1 MKFLVAIFLSGV
13 FLNAFAQNSTLS
25 LIEVDVGRSDNKV
38 AALVWA
44 LKKNDVGL
52 LYFRGTP
59 GNDAVV
65 KINSTNSWERQFQFL
80 QPSLND
86 FNNAGISVIVV
97 GCPTDQQEFGG
108 CFDNYRQSSEHAKD
122 VKLIIDKLKTDY
134 DIKKFYVMGHSS
146 GNISSKWLSLKLRD
160 DLAGGIYSSSM
171 TNPYKGLAK
180 GLAQSISNF
189 DMGSIQ
195 IPTLNIHHERDGCP
209 SSPYSTTKNYSRN
222 NLVTVRGGGQ
232 SGSPCGNTHYH
243 SFEDRTIEVS
253 NAIIKWIK
261 TGQVEQFAGE

>member
-1 MKFLVAIFLSGV
+1 MKFLVAIFLGGV
-13 FLNAFAQNSTLS
+13 ILNALAQNSTPL
-25 LIEVDVGRSDNKV
+25 LIELDVGRGDNKV
-38 AALVWA
+38 TALVWSP
-44 LKKNDVGL
+44 KKNDVGL

-65 KINSTNSWERQFQFL
+65 KINSTNSWERQYQFL
-80 QPSLND
+80 RLSLND
-86 FNNAGISVIVV
+86 FNNAGISVIAV

-122 VKLIIDKLKTDY
+122 VKLIIDKLRTEY

-146 GNISSKWLSLKLRD
+146 GNISSKWLSIKLKD
-160 DLAGGIYSSSM
+160 DLAGGINSSAM
-171 TNPYKGLAK
+171 TNSYKGLAN
-180 GLAQSISNF
+180 GLAKSISNF
-189 DMGSIQ
+189 DMASIQ
-195 IPTLNIHHERDGCP
+195 IPTLNIHHESDGCP
-209 SSPYSTTKNYSRN
+209 SSPYSTTKSYSRN

-232 SGSPCGNTHYH
+232 SGAPCGNKHYH

-261 TGQVEQFAGE
+261 TGQVEQFVGE